1 MKLYKIMS
9 TEKNPEDLLLICSE
23 LIIAQSFIDKLFG
36 LIFKTLKTGQGFA
49 IRDCSSIH
57 TCWMKYKIDVV
68 FLNERYEIIKLYE
81 SFRQSRITP
90 IINKANCV
98 IEFPE
103 STINNYLL
111 KTGDML
117 KII

>member
-1 MKLYKIMS
+1 MKLYKITS
-9 TEKNPEDLLLICSE
+9 AEKNPEDILLICGE

-36 LIFKTLKTGQGFA
+36 LVFKTLKPGQGFV

-57 TCWMKYKIDVV
+57 TFWMRYKIDVV
-68 FLNERYEIIKLYE
+68 FLNEKNEIIKLYE

-90 IINKANCV
+90 VISKANCV

-103 STINNYLL
+103 TTINNYRL